1 MIPMQPTEHL
11 VGINVQGDYFDFEA
25 FVSAAARAYGC
36 SIHEVHDPDLDFPEE
51 IEW

>member
-1 MIPMQPTEHL
+1 MITMQPTEHL
-11 VGINVQGDYFDFEA
+11 VGINVQGDYYDFE
-25 FVSAAARAYGC
+25 AYGC